1 MKISI
6 LAAALAGGAVAA
18 PLESRSDNKSDDL
31 MAFGLQNLNTYYSKN
46 SYPNTKCTLKN
57 AAVRKEW

>member
-1 MKISI
+1 MKITI
-6 LAAALAGGAVAA
+6 FAAALVGGAVAA

-31 MAFGLQNLNTYYSKN
+31 MTHGLQNLNAYYSKN
-46 SYPNTKCTLKN
+46 PYPNAKCTLKN